1 MLQNATED
9 ILGVFEEVRFDRNG
23 ATRLDSEPYPVLHVD
38 SVLEKIEI
46 VLIERPEAAPSAE
59 IALGL
64 VPAAIGNGIRRY
76 RCKAASG
83 CRSRPS
89 TSKWRSDEVGV
100 TSLRLAVVLEISCK

>member
-23 ATRLDSEPYPVLHVD
+23 ATRLDSEAYPVLHVD

-76 RCKAASG
+76 RCKAVSG
-83 CRSRPS
+83 CRSRRARQS
-89 TSKWRSDEVGV
+89 GARTRS
-100 TSLRLAVVLEISCK
+100 A